1 MSRKS
6 RHSARSSVT
15 MMKMGVVGVGSYDPW
30 TTTSKHVDMPSF
42 AALTG
47 ALTSAQTKQRKCMP
61 QYYIVTWTTISS
73 TNAQT
78 ASTIVLTVKTPEGIV
93 R

>member
-1 MSRKS
+1 
-6 RHSARSSVT
+6 
-15 MMKMGVVGVGSYDPW
+15 MKMGVVGVGSYDPW

-42 AALTG
+42 AALT
-47 ALTSAQTKQRKCMP
+47 SAQTKQRKCMP
-61 QYYIVTWTTISS
+61 QYYVVTWTTISS